1 MKHYLDLVPI
11 SAKVHR
17 KQNRMSIFCIILAV
31 FLITTIFGMADMFIR
46 SQIIQA
52 KIDNGDFHI
61 TVQGITDEEAG
72 LIKKRPD
79 VKAAARYGVLN
90 FNDDKGYTISDKKS
104 IIVGADEEFVT
115 QLQMGVINEG
125 NFPQNDNEAMI
136 TKNAGE
142 NLGLQI
148 GDTVTI
154 KRPGE
159 PELSYQISGFCNNTS
174 KIMSEDAYGVFLT
187 TSAFR
192 EIGDISDSTVLAD
205 HNMVL
210 FVQFTKTYNIQ
221 NTINRLKEDCN
232 LSAEQISENT
242 KLLGLLGQSSNSFMM
257 QVYIS
262 AFVLFVLVLTAGITI
277 DGKHFPTDRI
287 AILKEV
293 GSFIESPSFYAN
305 LTGKENLDII
315 RRILGL
321 PQSTVDDALELV
333 GLSEFGNRLA
343 KKYSLGMKQRLG
355 LAGALLG
362 RPPIL
367 ILDEPTNGLDP
378 SGIHEIR
385 NLIKSLPDLYDCTV
399 LISSHMLSEIELI
412 ADDIGILNHG
422 RLLFEGSLDDL
433 RQHALQSGFATDN
446 LEDMFLSMV
455 EKDNASRKQRAKL

>member
-159 PELSYQISGFCNNTS
+159 PELSYQISGFC
-174 KIMSEDAYGVFLT
+174 
-187 TSAFR
+187 
-192 EIGDISDSTVLAD
+192 
-205 HNMVL
+205 
-210 FVQFTKTYNIQ
+210 
-221 NTINRLKEDCN
+221 TILLK
-232 LSAEQISENT
+232 
-242 KLLGLLGQSSNSFMM
+242 
-257 QVYIS
+257 
-262 AFVLFVLVLTAGITI
+262 
-277 DGKHFPTDRI
+277 
-287 AILKEV
+287 
-293 GSFIESPSFYAN
+293 
-305 LTGKENLDII
+305 
-315 RRILGL
+315 
-321 PQSTVDDALELV
+321 
-333 GLSEFGNRLA
+333 
-343 KKYSLGMKQRLG
+343 
-355 LAGALLG
+355 
-362 RPPIL
+362 
-367 ILDEPTNGLDP
+367 
-378 SGIHEIR
+378 
-385 NLIKSLPDLYDCTV
+385 
-399 LISSHMLSEIELI
+399 
-412 ADDIGILNHG
+412 
-422 RLLFEGSLDDL
+422 
-433 RQHALQSGFATDN
+433 
-446 LEDMFLSMV
+446 
-455 EKDNASRKQRAKL
+455 

>member
-262 AFVLFVLVLTAGITI
+262 AFVLFVLVLTAGIMMITSSLNSNVTQRTEFFGLMRCVGATPKQI
-277 DGKHFPTDRI
+277 MKFVRKEALNWCKVAIPIGIITGVLIIWILCALLRVLSPEFFSQLCRYSVSAYRVLLRNCNRNINRIISVLFPGKKSGKSF
-287 AILKEV
+287 ALG
-293 GSFIESPSFYAN
+293 GSF
-305 LTGKENLDII
+305 GKC
-315 RRILGL
+315 
-321 PQSTVDDALELV
+321 
-333 GLSEFGNRLA
+333 
-343 KKYSLGMKQRLG
+343 Y
-355 LAGALLG
+355 
-362 RPPIL
+362 
-367 ILDEPTNGLDP
+367 
-378 SGIHEIR
+378 
-385 NLIKSLPDLYDCTV
+385 
-399 LISSHMLSEIELI
+399 
-412 ADDIGILNHG
+412 
-422 RLLFEGSLDDL
+422 
-433 RQHALQSGFATDN
+433 
-446 LEDMFLSMV
+446 
-455 EKDNASRKQRAKL
+455 

>member
-1 MKHYLDLVPI
+1 MEILKVNNLCKTYGESEVKVNALKNVSFSLEKGEFAAIVGESGSGKSTLLNCVGALDTPTSGTILMDGQNLFSMKEEERTIFRRRNIGFIFQSFQLVSELNVEQNIMFPLLLDYRKPDPKEVEEILNLLGLTERRYHLPSQLSGGQQQRVAIGRALITKPKLILADEPTGNLDSKNSQDVMDMLIKASRQYEQTILLITHNKNLTVSVDRVFQVSDGVLTDLGGNENENYLDLVPI

-142 NLGLQI
+142 NLGLQV

-159 PELSYQISGFCNNTS
+159 LQAFCLSDF
-174 KIMSEDAYGVFLT
+174 
-187 TSAFR
+187 
-192 EIGDISDSTVLAD
+192 
-205 HNMVL
+205 
-210 FVQFTKTYNIQ
+210 
-221 NTINRLKEDCN
+221 
-232 LSAEQISENT
+232 
-242 KLLGLLGQSSNSFMM
+242 
-257 QVYIS
+257 
-262 AFVLFVLVLTAGITI
+262 
-277 DGKHFPTDRI
+277 
-287 AILKEV
+287 
-293 GSFIESPSFYAN
+293 
-305 LTGKENLDII
+305 
-315 RRILGL
+315 
-321 PQSTVDDALELV
+321 
-333 GLSEFGNRLA
+333 
-343 KKYSLGMKQRLG
+343 
-355 LAGALLG
+355 
-362 RPPIL
+362 
-367 ILDEPTNGLDP
+367 
-378 SGIHEIR
+378 
-385 NLIKSLPDLYDCTV
+385 
-399 LISSHMLSEIELI
+399 
-412 ADDIGILNHG
+412 
-422 RLLFEGSLDDL
+422 RLL
-433 RQHALQSGFATDN
+433 
-446 LEDMFLSMV
+446 
-455 EKDNASRKQRAKL
+455 